1 MSKLEQSLEES
12 LARLTSGE
20 ASVEECLSRY
30 PEHAAELRPLLMAVT
45 LLERGQ
51 EVRPTATFKSRTRA
65 ELMAHMRTHPRQAQP
80 GLRTVLFPR
89 GFGFA
94 LGQAFNA
101 ASGLAAIGVLV
112 LGTITVLAQTALPGD
127 ALYRWKVGSE
137 QVWRAVHL
145 DPLET
150 DLLLTDRRASELTS
164 VAGTPEAEEIARQEY
179 QQSLANLVTAYPSV
193 DSQVAISAALQA
205 QQDNL
210 AEAGV
215 SVPELDR
222 LLTTLSTREARLLLD
237 NQVTAISTGLV
248 TYTLTITNAG
258 PASPISATLI
268 SQLSPHETV
277 VSISDSACTS
287 PTGETVACTLDNLT
301 ANSSR
306 NVSLTTAIDPCYT
319 GTLTQTTTVNG
330 PEHVITTANNQ
341 ASAVSTITAPYPRPA
356 EIVFVQ
362 SRTIEHDLSLVASD
376 NRILNAD
383 LHGRAAAPA
392 WSPDGTMLAFSGQSG
407 ISELGGIYG
416 LGSGVW
422 LVDVVSAQVG
432 NPRQF
437 VAQDHVNNI
446 AWSPDGTKL
455 AFEVAAPGLPSEIR
469 VVKVSDGQEVGRFTG
484 EQPAWYPDSQKLIIK
499 SCTPDCGLWQVN
511 LQGGSG
517 RQITSGDTDSY
528 PVWSPNGDYLAF
540 SSQRDGNW
548 EIYLLRQADGELLR
562 LTRRPETDTTPVFD
576 SCGQNIYLRTDAF
589 GSWWITVM
597 QLDGSDERKIQAD
610 VGPSEDWGLARPA
623 VH

>member
-1 MSKLEQSLEES
+1 MSKLEQVLEES
-12 LARLTSGE
+12 LARLASGE
-20 ASVEECLSRY
+20 ASLEECLSRY
-30 PEHAAELRPLLMAVT
+30 PEHAAELRPLLTAAT

-51 EVRPTATFKSRTRA
+51 EVRPAPVFKSRTRA
-65 ELMAHMRTHPRQAQP
+65 ELMAHMRTHPRQTQVKP
-80 GLRTVLFPR
+80 WTPLFSR

-94 LGQAFNA
+94 LGQVFNA
-101 ASGLAAIGVLV
+101 ASGVAAIVVLV

-145 DPLET
+145 DPFQT
-150 DLLLTDRRASELTS
+150 DLLLADRRVGELTS
-164 VAGTPEAEEIARQEY
+164 VAGNPEAEEIARQEY
-179 QQSLANLVTAYPSV
+179 QQSLANLVTEYPSV
-193 DSQVAISAALQA
+193 DSQAVISAALQE
-205 QQDNL
+205 QQDSL

-215 SVPELDR
+215 AVPELDR

-237 NQVTAISTGLV
+237 NQVTAIGSGLI

-268 SQLSPHETV
+268 SQLSPLEKL
-277 VSISDSACTS
+277 VSVSGAACTS
-287 PTGETVACTLDNLT
+287 PTGESVACTLDNLT
-301 ANSSR
+301 ADSSR
-306 NVSLTTAIDPCYT
+306 HLSLTTAIDPCYT
-319 GTLTQTTTVNG
+319 GTLTQTATVNG

-341 ASAVSTITAPYPRPA
+341 AAAVSTITAPYPQPA
-356 EIVFVQ
+356 QIVYVQ
-362 SRTIEHDLSLVASD
+362 SRTVEHDLSLMASD

-392 WSPDGTMLAFSGQSG
+392 WSPDGTTLAFSGESG

-416 LGSGVW
+416 QGSGVW
-422 LVDVVSAQVG
+422 LVEVTNALAR
-432 NPRQF
+432 NPRLL
-437 VAQDHVNNI
+437 VAQAHVNNI

-455 AFEVAAPGLPSEIR
+455 VFEVAAPGLPSEIR
-469 VVKVSDGQEVGRFTG
+469 VVKASDGQEVGRFAG
-484 EQPAWYPDSQKLIIK
+484 EQPAWYPDSQKLIVK

-511 LQGGSG
+511 LQGGG
-517 RQITSGDTDSY
+517 ERQITSGDTDSY
-528 PVWSPNGDYLAF
+528 PIWSPNGDYLAF
-540 SSQRDGNW
+540 SSRRDGNW

-562 LTRRPETDTTPVFD
+562 LTHRPETDTTPVFD
-576 SCGQNIYLRTDAF
+576 SCGQNVYLRTDAF

-597 QLDGSDERKIQAD
+597 KLDGSDERKIQAD
-610 VGPSEDWGLARPA
+610 IGPSEDWGLARPA

>member
-1 MSKLEQSLEES
+1 MSKLEQILEECF
-12 LARLTSGE
+12 ARLASGE
-20 ASVEECLSRY
+20 ASLEECLSRY
-30 PEHAAELRPLLMAVT
+30 PEHAAELRPLLTAAT

-51 EVRPTATFKSRTRA
+51 EVRPTPVFKSRTRA
-65 ELMAHMRTHPRQAQP
+65 ELMAHMRTHPRQVP
-80 GLRTVLFPR
+80 TRPWTPLFSR

-101 ASGLAAIGVLV
+101 ASGLAAIVVLV

-145 DPLET
+145 DPFQT
-150 DLLLTDRRASELTS
+150 DLLLADRRASELTS
-164 VAGTPEAEEIARQEY
+164 VAGNPEAEEIARQEY
-179 QQSLANLVTAYPSV
+179 QQSLATLISEYPTA
-193 DSQVAISAALQA
+193 DSQAAISAALQVQQNSLA
-205 QQDNL
+205 Q
-210 AEAGV
+210 AGV

-222 LLTTLSTREARLLLD
+222 LLTSLSAREARLLLD
-237 NQVTAISTGLV
+237 NQVTAISSGLI

-258 PASPISATLI
+258 PASPISATLV
-268 SQLSPHETV
+268 SQLSPLEKL
-277 VSISDSACTS
+277 VSVSDAACTS

-330 PEHVITTANNQ
+330 PEHIITTANNQ

-356 EIVFVQ
+356 QIVFVQ
-362 SRTIEHDLSLVASD
+362 SRAVEHELSLMASD

-383 LHGRAAAPA
+383 LHVRAAAPA
-392 WSPDGTMLAFSGQSG
+392 WSPDGTTLAFSGESG

-416 LGSGVW
+416 QGSGVW
-422 LVDVVSAQVG
+422 LVDVINAQVR
-432 NPRQF
+432 NPRQLI
-437 VAQDHVNNI
+437 AQAHVNNI

-469 VVKVSDGQEVGRFTG
+469 VVKVADGQEVGRFPG
-484 EQPAWYPDSQKLIIK
+484 EQPAWYPDSQKLIVK

-511 LQGGSG
+511 LQGGSE

-528 PVWSPNGDYLAF
+528 PIWSPNGDYLAF

-548 EIYLLRQADGELLR
+548 EIYLLRQADGKLLR

-576 SCGQNIYLRTDAF
+576 SCGQNVYLRTDAF

-597 QLDGSDERKIQAD
+597 QLDGSDEYKIQAD

>member
-1 MSKLEQSLEES
+1 
-12 LARLTSGE
+12 
-20 ASVEECLSRY
+20 
-30 PEHAAELRPLLMAVT
+30 MAVT

-94 LGQAFNA
+94 LGQTFNA
-101 ASGLAAIGVLV
+101 ASGLAAIVVLV

-145 DPLET
+145 DPFET
-150 DLLLTDRRASELTS
+150 DLLLADRRVGELTS
-164 VAGTPEAEEIARQEY
+164 VAGNPEAEDIARQEY
-179 QQSLANLVTAYPSV
+179 QESLATLISEYPTA
-193 DSQVAISAALQA
+193 DSQAAISAALQE
-205 QQDNL
+205 QQNNL
-210 AEAGV
+210 AEVGV

-222 LLTTLSTREARLLLD
+222 LLTSLSAREARLLLD
-237 NQVTAISTGLV
+237 NQVTAIGSSLI

-268 SQLSPHETV
+268 SQLSPLEKL
-277 VSISDSACTS
+277 VSVSDVACTS

-301 ANSSR
+301 TNRARSL
-306 NVSLTTAIDPCYT
+306 SLTTAIDPCYT

-330 PEHVITTANNQ
+330 PEHIITTANNQ
-341 ASAVSTITAPYPRPA
+341 AAAVSTITAPYPRPA
-356 EIVFVQ
+356 QIVFVQ
-362 SRTIEHDLSLVASD
+362 SRTVEHDLSLMASD
-376 NRILNAD
+376 NRILNTD

-416 LGSGVW
+416 QGSGVW
-422 LVDVVSAQVG
+422 LVDVVNTQAR
-432 NPRQF
+432 NPRQL

-446 AWSPDGTKL
+446 AWSPDGTRL
-455 AFEVAAPGLPSEIR
+455 AFEVAAPGLHREIR
-469 VVKVSDGQEVGRFTG
+469 VVNAGDGQEVGRFPG
-484 EQPAWYPDSQKLIIK
+484 EQPAWYPDSRRLIIK
-499 SCTPDCGLWQVN
+499 ICAPDCGLWQVN
-511 LQGGSG
+511 LQGGG
-517 RQITSGDTDSY
+517 GQQITSGDTDSY
-528 PVWSPNGDYLAF
+528 PIWSPGGDYLAF
-540 SSQRDGNW
+540 SSRRDGNW
-548 EIYLLRQADGELLR
+548 EIYLLRSADGGLLR
-562 LTRRPETDTTPVFD
+562 LTHRPETDTTPVFD
-576 SCGQNIYLRTDAF
+576 SCGQNVYLRTDAF

-597 QLDGSDERKIQAD
+597 KLDGSDERKIQAD

-623 VH
+623 VR